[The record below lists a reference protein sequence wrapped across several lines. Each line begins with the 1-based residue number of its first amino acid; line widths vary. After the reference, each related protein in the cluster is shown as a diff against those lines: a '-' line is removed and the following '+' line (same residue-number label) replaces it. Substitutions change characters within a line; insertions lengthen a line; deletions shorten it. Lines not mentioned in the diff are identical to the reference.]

1 MTVADKKS
9 RLFFALWPSQQ
20 IRATVEEVA
29 SPLLHEVDGRII
41 TPENF
46 HITLHFIGSVTDEVK
61 HCLHQSAQSVTCE
74 AFDLRLD
81 HFGFFSKAK
90 IFWMAPQ
97 FMPPQLTRLHNTL
110 GNALTACDFQPDL
123 RAYSPH
129 VSLLRKAGKTAVDY
143 PAFSI
148 NWHVDEFVLIESC
161 SNVTGVSYK
170 VLERYPLQ
178 A

>member
-1 MTVADKKS
+1 LTAADKKS

-20 IRATVEEVA
+20 IRARIEEVA

-74 AFDLRLD
+74 AFDLCLD

-90 IFWMAPQ
+90 IFWMALQ
-97 FMPPQLTRLHNTL
+97 SIPPELEQLHNTL
-110 GNALTACDFQPDL
+110 GEALSVCDFQPDS
-123 RAYSPH
+123 RVYSPH

-148 NWHVDEFVLIESC
+148 NWHVDEFVLLESC
-161 SNVTGVSYK
+161 SSDTGVSYK
-170 VLERYPLQ
+170 VLEKYPLL